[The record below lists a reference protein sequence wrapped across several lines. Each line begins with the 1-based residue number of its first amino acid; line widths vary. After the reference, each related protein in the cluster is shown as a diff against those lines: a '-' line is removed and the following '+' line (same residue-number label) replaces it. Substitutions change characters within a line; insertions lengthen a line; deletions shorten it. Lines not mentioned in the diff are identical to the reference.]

1 MLGSGLVGAQLGR
14 EPRGGLERILV
25 LAGQGVCGIETWEGW
40 GHGGQ
45 REKLL
50 AHTGEPGPQP
60 GRHRWLSAGTG
71 GGISGCQQEQGN
83 PLRDTR
89 T

>member
-1 MLGSGLVGAQLGR
+1 MMGSSLAGAQLGR
-14 EPRGGLERILV
+14 EPWGGLERILV

-71 GGISGCQQEQGN
+71 DSS
-83 PLRDTR
+83 TR
-89 T
+89 HRT